1 MLRLENVTVA
11 YGKHEALHCV
21 SLDVEAGRTTVILG
35 ANGAGKTTL
44 LNTIAGMVRPQP
56 GGRIL
61 FEGRAIEAEPTHR
74 MVAAGI
80 ALVPEGR
87 RLFGQMTVIDNLR
100 MGAYARHAR
109 AAEEHRLERV
119 LAMFPRLAERR
130 GQLANTMSGG
140 EQQMVAIARALMSGP
155 KLLLL
160 DEPSLGLSPLLVKEL
175 FATLHAIKGHGQSV
189 ILVEQSVR
197 QSLRI
202 ADYVYVLENGR
213 IVRSGPPGEMERDEA
228 IQRAYL
234 GLTARAGPAPAALG
248 PAAVPARAPSVVAP
262 AAARPAA
269 PSAPAPLA
277 ARPIEAP
284 PALRPSRGAGGF
296 VHPYARGV
304 APAPGAHPARRE
316 EEQSMDRLSFS
327 VADRSAGAG
336 FFHPFARSI
345 GQPRPVPSPAPKAA
359 APAEP
364 VPKPAARPATLPTGG
379 GFVNPQARPVRV

>member
-11 YGKHEALHCV
+11 YGKHEALHAV

-44 LNTIAGMVRPQP
+44 LNTVAGLVRPQP

-61 FEGRAIEAEPTHR
+61 FEGRAVEAEPPHR

-87 RLFGQMTVIDNLR
+87 RLFGQMTVMDNLR

-109 AAEEHRLERV
+109 AAEARRLAGV

-160 DEPSLGLSPLLVKEL
+160 DEPSLGLSPLLVKDL
-175 FATLHAIKGHGQSV
+175 FAALHKIKAQGQSL

-197 QSLRI
+197 QSLRL

-213 IVRSGPPGEMERDEA
+213 IVREGRPAEIEGDEA
-228 IQRAYL
+228 IRQAYL
-234 GLTARAGPAPAALG
+234 GLAGSRPPAAL
-248 PAAVPARAPSVVAP
+248 AAPPPQATRAMSPIHAAGGFQHPRARAIAP
-262 AAARPAA
+262 A
-269 PSAPAPLA
+269 PSAEPARHEKEQA
-277 ARPIEAP
+277 MTGGSMYFAN
-284 PALRPSRGAGGF
+284 AGG
-296 VHPYARGV
+296 A
-304 APAPGAHPARRE
+304 
-316 EEQSMDRLSFS
+316 
-327 VADRSAGAG
+327 
-336 FFHPFARSI
+336 FFHPFARSV
-345 GQPRPVPSPAPKAA
+345 GHKPTAPQRA
-359 APAEP
+359 APA
-364 VPKPAARPATLPTGG
+364 PAAVAQSLPAVRREKIPTTGG
-379 GFVNPQARPVRV
+379 FINPHAMNPQARPERL